1 MLTWIRKWELL
12 TRPWRWFE
20 CRIFHEKWPLILK
33 TGLFFLCMTS
43 VIAVATHLSWFHA
56 WSKYIKKNPVTV
68 LFSCFWWYY
77 SSLLRLPMPLSCSLE
92 LMHFYS
98 HKVNAFQNH
107 ESEVGHL
114 LGKCFLSKP
123 LNMQAYSAKKCYL
136 FQSLGCVFH
145 VTCFCVSRGVE
156 NWIALKGQAE
166 ENWLVLTS
174 AHSSSTR
181 RENFKFW
188 NLLFSY

>member
-20 CRIFHEKWPLILK
+20 SRVFHDCSFWKW
-33 TGLFFLCMTS
+33 LFFLRVTS

-56 WSKYIKKNPVTV
+56 WSKYIKKSVTV
-68 LFSCFWWYY
+68 LLSYFWWYY
-77 SSLLRLPMPLSCSLE
+77 SSLRLPMPLSCSLG
-92 LMHFYS
+92 
-98 HKVNAFQNH
+98 VNALLLPQGQCFP
-107 ESEVGHL
+107 ESWIWSRTSF
-114 LGKCFLSKP
+114 GKMFLIKTLEYASFLSKEVPP
-123 LNMQAYSAKKCYL
+123 LPVSWLYFPCHM
-136 FQSLGCVFH
+136 
-145 VTCFCVSRGVE
+145 CFCVSRGVE